1 MNGLNF
7 AIRHT
12 PTHSYDMNLAN
23 KIDQAMRCF
32 KPKLTQT
39 SLAKLS
45 GVPQA
50 TISRTLKG
58 KTVPEF
64 ETLSKLVKV
73 LKIEIDG
80 FDLATGEQINPSK
93 RPPSEFTAQ
102 ELRFIDAYRK
112 QPSEEIRLKALDIL
126 SIGVNATAK
135 GKGRIPTQKEKKAA

>member
-7 AIRHT
+7 AISHT
-12 PTHSYDMNLAN
+12 PTHSLKMNLAN
-23 KIDQAMRCF
+23 KIDVAMRSF

-58 KTVPEF
+58 KTLPEF
-64 ETLSKLVKV
+64 DTLSRLAKV

-80 FDLATGEQINPSK
+80 FDLVTG
-93 RPPSEFTAQ
+93 
-102 ELRFIDAYRK
+102 
-112 QPSEEIRLKALDIL
+112 EEIRPPKR
-126 SIGVNATAK
+126 NATDVLSAK
-135 GKGRIPTQKEKKAA
+135 DTHLLKIFNKLNEAGKNEVISFAEFKVNDQSDS